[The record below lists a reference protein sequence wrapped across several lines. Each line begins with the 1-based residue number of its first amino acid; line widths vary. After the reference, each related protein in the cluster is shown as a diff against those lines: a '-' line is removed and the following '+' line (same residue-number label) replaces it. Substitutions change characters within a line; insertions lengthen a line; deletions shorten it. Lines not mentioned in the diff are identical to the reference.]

1 MRFLPEGTRP
11 LQLTP
16 KGPRTDESGNPLS
29 QEAYGAN
36 AMFKSQEDFDAGYQN
51 YLSGFNKIDTPAVID
66 PGRNPGGITTIGG
79 GMPRPFALG
88 PGTSAPRPAI
98 NPVGSENPIL
108 QIMQTGSPTVAP
120 RPSGP
125 TTQPGVQSGG
135 FASPA
140 PSLTLA
146 GTAQESV
153 ASNTIMPTVE
163 PIIENTASVEPI
175 SSTNEAISS
184 PTETSNVGSTGIKG
198 IVDTYIKN
206 YIDSYFKD
214 NLK

>member
-1 MRFLPEGTRP
+1 MRFLPKGTRP
-11 LQLTP
+11 LTMSP
-16 KGPRTDESGNPLS
+16 TKPEVDGSGNPLS
-29 QEAYGAN
+29 QDAYGAN
-36 AMFKSQEDFDAGYQN
+36 KMFKSQEAFDDGYQN
-51 YLSGFNKIDTPAVID
+51 YLSGFNNTQID
-66 PGRNPGGITTIGG
+66 PGRNPIGGITAIGD
-79 GMPRPFALG
+79 GMPRPFAVG
-88 PGTSAPRPAI
+88 PGTSAPKPAI
-98 NPVGSENPIL
+98 NSIGSENPIL
-108 QIMQTGSPTVAP
+108 QIMQTGSPTVTP

-125 TTQPGVQSGG
+125 ATQPGTLSGG

-146 GTAQESV
+146 GTAQESA
-153 ASNTIMPTVE
+153 ASNTIMPTVD

-175 SSTNEAISS
+175 SSTNEAISN

>member
-11 LQLTP
+11 
-16 KGPRTDESGNPLS
+16 
-29 QEAYGAN
+29 N
-36 AMFKSQEDFDAGYQN
+36 AIK
-51 YLSGFNKIDTPAVID
+51 KPAVID
-66 PGRNPGGITTIGG
+66 PGRNPGGITTIDG

-98 NPVGSENPIL
+98 TPVLGQPINQLPISGENPIL
-108 QIMQTGSPTVAP
+108 QIMQTGSPTPKPAQPV
-120 RPSGP
+120 
-125 TTQPGVQSGG
+125 TQPGVQSGG